1 MSPTPNRSNSN
12 GRTISSQTASV
23 PSTEQNLTIDRAL
36 IKTIDGLKEGFRF
49 YPIRD
54 LVQDTEKFGTY
65 LKTEELKT
73 NQIRK
78 FLDAINRLKF
88 QLSQSQ
94 NDFNAI
100 KDDLIFLKPKLAYA
114 AAKAKVRDKN
124 PVEPFSKVITTAI
137 GKVDNSDDFNR
148 LVQFVESIIAY
159 HKAAGGE

>member
-1 MSPTPNRSNSN
+1 MTPAPNKPNSN
-12 GRTISSQTASV
+12 ARTISSQTTSV

-54 LVQDTEKFGTY
+54 LVQDTEKLGNY
-65 LKTEELKT
+65 LNSKSLKT

-94 NDFNAI
+94 NEFSAI
-100 KDDLIFLKPKLAYA
+100 EDDLIFLKPKLAYA
-114 AAKAKVRDKN
+114 AAKAKLKDNN
-124 PVEPFSKVITTAI
+124 PVEPFSRVITTAI
-137 GKVDNSDDFNR
+137 DKVNSSEDFHR
-148 LVQFVESIIAY
+148 LVQFIESIIAY